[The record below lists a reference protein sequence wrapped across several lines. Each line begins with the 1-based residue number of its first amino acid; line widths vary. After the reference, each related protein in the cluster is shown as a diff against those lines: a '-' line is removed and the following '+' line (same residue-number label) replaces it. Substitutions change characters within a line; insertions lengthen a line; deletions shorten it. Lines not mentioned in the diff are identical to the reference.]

1 MSEPTLPVW
10 LPELILMED
19 YSGNWQAFFDA
30 IYQTFCEDFVDD
42 KPSFR
47 GQRLGL
53 KRHPEYDGKSATFW
67 HMISDGKVEDDR
79 EPDIRRCERIGWPR
93 PSIENEAS
101 DDIKVWSEKKGSD
114 CRILLWN
121 EAACYLVVL
130 NKRKDYILPW
140 TAYTVEYN
148 NQKRKLN
155 KRWERNK
162 DNEI

>member
-1 MSEPTLPVW
+1 MTETTLPTW

-19 YSGNWQAFFDA
+19 YNGNWQAFFDVV
-30 IYQTFCEDFVDD
+30 YQTFCDDFVDD
-42 KPSFR
+42 KPFFR

-67 HMISDGKVEDDR
+67 HMISDGKVEEDR

-93 PSIENEAS
+93 PTIDNESSEDIRVWCENHRS
-101 DDIKVWSEKKGSD
+101 DS
-114 CRILLWN
+114 RILLWN
-121 EAACYLVVL
+121 EAASYLVVL
-130 NKRKDYILPW
+130 NKRNGYILPW

-155 KRWERNK
+155 KRWEKYK
-162 DNEI
+162 DNDI